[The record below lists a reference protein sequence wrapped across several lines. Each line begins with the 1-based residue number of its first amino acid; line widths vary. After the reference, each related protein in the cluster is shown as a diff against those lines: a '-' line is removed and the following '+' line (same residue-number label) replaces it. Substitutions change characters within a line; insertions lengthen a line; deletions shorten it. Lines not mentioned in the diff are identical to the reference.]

1 MRLTSKS
8 HPSTDSLSDTIGF
21 SFFPEENVSRLLTG
35 VSDTN
40 VGSPSGWTNGNTPP
54 SSAEPPQQPLQQQ
67 QSSSK
72 FLTKSSNGMIAW
84 YCFIVSLVVPIFVC
98 VFYRWIIKCRSQR
111 RAQQALD
118 SELRLESDIIRLS
131 QMQAN
136 IQAFSVGEKHRRTK
150 IMRAAVRRNIVVSL
164 KGEFKFALCCGRGRQ
179 TFAYMILI
187 FRSPS
192 V

>member
-1 MRLTSKS
+1 MRLTSTS
-8 HPSTDSLSDTIGF
+8 HSSLTSMSDTMAF
-21 SFFPEENVSRLLTG
+21 SFYPDEDISRLLTG

-40 VGSPSGWTNGNTPP
+40 AGSPSGWTNGNTPP
-54 SSAEPPQQPLQQQ
+54 SAEQQQ

-98 VFYRWIIKCRSQR
+98 VFYRWMIKCRSQR

-118 SELRLESDIIRLS
+118 RELRLESDIVRLS

-150 IMRAAVRRNIVVSL
+150 IMRAAVRRNILVS
-164 KGEFKFALCCGRGRQ
+164 KG
-179 TFAYMILI
+179 
-187 FRSPS
+187 S
-192 V
+192 